1 MLDKFNV
8 VGTHNRLLN
17 LILIIT
23 SFDPD
28 YMSNP
33 TQYFTYIRM
42 FSCKGFVTMA
52 GL

>member
-1 MLDKFNV
+1 MVDKFNV

-17 LILIIT
+17 LILIII

-33 TQYFTYIRM
+33 TQYYTHV
-42 FSCKGFVTMA
+42 GFCYN
-52 GL
+52 GWFIIINL